1 MIYPLLET
9 AEGFFPVG
17 RERWNLIILIQTW
30 TEESQAS
37 IIVLVNSL
45 YLSDFAPN
53 ESEIFS
59 CSFVSYSLRL
69 PWTVAHQV
77 PLSMG
82 SSR

>member
-1 MIYPLLET
+1 MIYPLQET

-17 RERWNLIILIQTW
+17 RERWNLITLMQTW

-45 YLSDFAPN
+45 YLSDFAPY

-59 CSFVSYSLRL
+59 CSVT
-69 PWTVAHQV
+69 WTVAHQV

-82 SSR
+82 FSR

>member
-53 ESEIFS
+53 EQLKISLSLGAKSE
-59 CSFVSYSLRL
+59 R
-69 PWTVAHQV
+69 
-77 PLSMG
+77 
-82 SSR
+82 